1 MGENR
6 TKRGKGIQNAQ
17 LPGPGPQH
25 GVRPAAPAP
34 PLPKNC
40 WSRPP
45 PRRGGFRG
53 PTPRHPMGP
62 PGQRFPGPPH
72 DYGPQPSRMR
82 MMDNMA
88 EHRQFMN
95 EPHEFMNEPPEFMM
109 REQMIHDEPLHP
121 LDFPDRP
128 GFRPPPFNDA
138 DPRFDSLEFECGPRF
153 RPPDFCPPEFRARP
167 SNFFRPEFE
176 RVPAGVRS
184 PEFDDRPGFPMMNP
198 GVDPMERFGP
208 RDPHFMQPGNHA
220 FGDRGGFAA
229 PPQDFLGPGPVPPPP
244 PPPSETSK
252 DTKIEPSKTMA
263 SKLAMFKNISANTP
277 RGRSLGVI
285 SFIGN
290 NCGFIEREDLKK
302 FSFVFDA
309 FIGKRSNLVPGVK
322 VHFTAL
328 KNLGKECAVDV
339 KVAPRGTEDIDN
351 TVYEGVVTTALPD
364 GNVKE
369 PNPGCIRT
377 ILSVDPI
384 KLPFGKQDTNVTLL
398 LYDRVEFQ
406 LLTDLI
412 TMEKRATN
420 IKPKT
425 PETFQLT
432 KEIRE
437 MGVII
442 NKTDGT
448 LTITTEKHNNLTASA
463 ADNLSEDELN
473 TMDEVE
479 LTVITVD
486 DTKKAVRLK
495 KLPVGSVTF
504 NQQANGTENISGV
517 KDKMPGT
524 APVKDKWKPV
534 TSEAGSQE
542 LVVSYD
548 VSSEKYEG
556 MIVKIVPKNSKTQEM
571 EQMDKQEPAFGLLVT
586 KVEGTEERFSFKSG
600 DVITKATMMVGDKVQ
615 FNISTNSITKEECAV
630 NLEILPDTFQMES
643 EEQRKIG
650 LVVKLDDNSGFVKTQ
665 QDPQIFFDMSEV
677 MEETKLSLYEKVEFT
692 LVPNE
697 AAGEGNRAVRIR
709 RLNESVFSSAPKLE
723 AFGVKEKQKKMTI
736 KLLKDP
742 KDFIKEEVK
751 AEDKSSESMDV
762 VKLNKE
768 NDKALP
774 PMTLKDLKKEREMKK
789 EKTKPKGDL
798 AQSRSR
804 ESSRRR
810 YSRSRSKSRSQERS
824 SSYYRR
830 RRSSSR
836 EKMDSRYRRSRSR
849 DCSDKYRRSRSRS
862 RERSSWSSR
871 KRSHSP
877 DVGDDRYKKQSSS
890 KESGNKKIGKNPED
904 SVNEEILRKRR
915 ELMELNE
922 LIARKKAIVAM
933 EQNVKKIEPEVEV
946 DIERGITTFDYQHVH
961 RENMWM
967 PDLKPVKSILKKQSE
982 LPDPQSQ
989 VSTCKETAFV
999 KSESLDM
1006 QIGCHQRISAFEL
1019 NASPY
1024 SKFESDSKKSL
1035 TTEGSE
1041 NIPLPEFEDPVLVR
1055 KKKQLEE
1062 LSESI
1067 ARKRAIIAME
1077 QKTKAF
1083 RDAPAMEKEYEFDS
1097 HSDDQ
1102 FVMSK
1107 ENLWSSDIKTD
1118 VQPKKSILKK
1128 RSELLSSQSETT
1140 SVDDYGQSSRDDFVF
1155 TKIPSQS
1162 TAAALFDRS
1171 SNPQPVHSDT
1181 LGLFNRL
1188 LKESSATLHVAEPS
1202 HFNKPVVPQSVTQAS
1217 NLRSL
1222 HDPKP
1227 SSLSKGC
1234 NSQDDQHRASSHQTN
1249 EHPHSSNPSSSQA
1262 APLEQKRSL
1271 TTQMERFL
1279 SALNKADSSIVNSL
1293 FQEARKDQALMST
1306 QNPSQPQLDMNIPFM
1321 DELYDPFKEDEDN
1334 DQHRFIGRGVGKH
1347 SLREQIKSPVKT
1359 ESHFYDPNKD
1369 DLLPHERAVQDGS
1382 RFSWL
1387 VGMKEDLEPFAKA
1400 EKKKPY
1406 GHQLISNNWNT
1417 HEEDPNRFSK
1427 GRNQNDE
1434 DTDLY
1439 ATEHKHYGD
1448 DNSVCRERS
1457 QSVEYQNVHPNV
1469 QHTYLEESEMPDS
1482 KFDKSIVRQ
1491 QSEESNE
1498 DKDKKTE
1505 HFEKIQSL
1513 LQTVGLHLDTAE
1525 VGKLADR
1532 TRERLYG
1539 KTIKPH
1545 SASYSFDQKR
1555 ERSMSGSERRGSNRA
1570 DSSDSDGFRSV
1581 SPAQSSNRKVYMS
1594 YKDSV
1599 IFRDEHKVEDV
1610 DLTSLK
1616 RTIMNLKSTNDA
1628 QKPSRSESTTA
1639 SQVLYQPAS
1648 MYVVSTAQ
1656 PGSSQYAQ
1664 ISTIPTLSASQYY
1677 YHSNEQNLWGSASPL
1692 DSSQNTNLQYSAYPY
1707 GTVPLPPNLGYASG
1721 QQAMAP
1727 HMMSSYSSYTTQM
1740 GNPYPVPPLTMPIP
1754 YGLPPISNPLLLS
1767 STNSSY
1773 TTLHAGQNLT
1783 DKKTQPVRCLKT
1795 IETTETVVTAVNVKG
1810 EPKGIPKNKMKVN
1823 NSPARNLQEIKLVSS
1838 TTEDDIKAKQKKRLE
1853 QFNQRMK
1860 LKKEQQMEAQRSRGQ
1875 NRNSAPGTSTPSEIK
1890 NVWICGH
1897 SLVFWAEKRA
1907 TSPEFGMQ
1915 LGMHPDSVRIWW
1927 KGVQGMKWEQLL
1939 PLLLQLKDNWPKPD
1953 VLIIHLGGND
1963 ISTTAP
1969 EVFIE
1974 TVKKDLTSIKSIFPE
1989 CLLVWSDTLQRQTW
2003 RGTEDNKEMEI
2014 FRMAINDSIHHIMTE
2029 LGGSSLSH
2037 GNIRTSLGL
2046 YRPDGIHLSG
2056 KGIDTFNLNLQD
2068 FLEKWESEIESKT
2081 ETSDPSIK

>member
-1 MGENR
+1 MGKNR
-6 TKRGKGIQNAQ
+6 KKRGKGIQNAQ

-72 DYGPQPSRMR
+72 DFGPKPSKMR
-82 MMDNMA
+82 KMDNMA
-88 EHRQFMN
+88 KHRQSVSVHNM
-95 EPHEFMNEPPEFMM
+95 
-109 REQMIHDEPLHP
+109 
-121 LDFPDRP
+121 
-128 GFRPPPFNDA
+128 PPPGKA
-138 DPRFDSLEFECGPRF
+138 
-153 RPPDFCPPEFRARP
+153 CPPQSQKKKDQLA
-167 SNFFRPEFE
+167 
-176 RVPAGVRS
+176 
-184 PEFDDRPGFPMMNP
+184 
-198 GVDPMERFGP
+198 
-208 RDPHFMQPGNHA
+208 
-220 FGDRGGFAA
+220 
-229 PPQDFLGPGPVPPPP
+229 
-244 PPPSETSK
+244 SK
-252 DTKIEPSKTMA
+252 DSKIEPSKTMA
-263 SKLAMFKNISANTP
+263 PKLAMFKNISANTP
-277 RGRSLGVI
+277 HGRSLGVI

-290 NCGFIEREDLKK
+290 YGGIIEREDLKK

-322 VHFTAL
+322 VHFTTLKNLGKECAVDVKVAPRGTEDIGNTVYEGVVTTALPDNMPPPGKACPPQSQKKKDQLASKDTKIEPSKTMAPKLAMFKNISANTPRGRSLGVISFIGNYGGIIEREDLKKFSFVFDAFIGKRSNLVPGVKVHFTTLKNLGKECAVDVKVAPRGTEDIGNTVYEGVVTTALPDNMPPPGKACPPQSQKKKDQLASKDTKIEPSKTMASKLAMFKNISANTPRGQSLGVISFIGNYGGIIEREDLKKFSFVFDAFIGKRSNLVPGVKVHFTTL

-384 KLPFGKQDTNVTLL
+384 KLPFEKQDTNVTLL

-412 TMEKRATN
+412 TKEKRATN

-425 PETFQLT
+425 PETFQFT

-473 TMDEVE
+473 AMDEVE

-524 APVKDKWKPV
+524 APVKDKLNPV

-542 LVVSYD
+542 LVDLYD

-556 MIVKIVPKNSKTQEM
+556 TIVKIVPKNSKTQEM
-571 EQMDKQEPAFGLLVT
+571 VQMDKQEPAFGLLVT
-586 KVEGTEERFSFKSG
+586 KVEGTEKCFSFKSG
-600 DVITKATMMVGDKVQ
+600 DVITKATMMVGDEVQ

-723 AFGVKEKQKKMTI
+723 AFGVKEKKKMTI
-736 KLLKDP
+736 KLLKDT
-742 KDFIKEEVK
+742 KDYIKEEVK

-774 PMTLKDLKKEREMKK
+774 PMTLKNLKKESEMKK

-804 ESSRRR
+804 GNSRRR
-810 YSRSRSKSRSQERS
+810 YSRSRSKSHSRERS

-849 DCSDKYRRSRSRS
+849 DRSDRYRWSRSRS
-862 RERSSWSSR
+862 RERSSRMAR

-877 DVGDDRYKKQSSS
+877 DDGDDRYKKQSSI
-890 KESGNKKIGKNPED
+890 KEKIAQNPED
-904 SVNEEILRKRR
+904 SVREEFLRKRR
-915 ELMELNE
+915 ELMELKE
-922 LIARKKAIVAM
+922 LIAHKKAIVAM
-933 EQNVKKIEPEVEV
+933 EQNVKKIEPEVEI

-961 RENMWM
+961 WENMWM

-1006 QIGCHQRISAFEL
+1006 QMGCRQRISAFDL

-1041 NIPLPEFEDPVLVR
+1041 KIPLPEFEDPVLVR
-1055 KKKQLEE
+1055 KKKRLEE

-1067 ARKRAIIAME
+1067 ARKIAIIAVK

-1128 RSELLSSQSETT
+1128 HSELLSSQSETT
-1140 SVDDYGQSSRDDFVF
+1140 SVDYYGQASQDDLVF
-1155 TKIPSQS
+1155 TKLPSQS
-1162 TAAALFDRS
+1162 TAAALFNRS

-1188 LKESSATLHVAEPS
+1188 LKESLATMRVTEPS
-1202 HFNKPVVPQSVTQAS
+1202 PFNKPVVPQLVMQAS
-1217 NLRSL
+1217 NLWSL

-1227 SSLSKGC
+1227 SSMSKGC
-1234 NSQDDQHRASSHQTN
+1234 NSQDDQHRASSRQTN
-1249 EHPHSSNPSSSQA
+1249 EHPHSSNPSTSQA
-1262 APLEQKRSL
+1262 APLEQKRRL

-1293 FQEARKDQALMST
+1293 FHEARKDQALMST
-1306 QNPSQPQLDMNIPFM
+1306 QKPSQPQLNMNIPFR
-1321 DELYDPFKEDEDN
+1321 DELYDPFKEDEDD
-1334 DQHRFIGRGVGKH
+1334 DQHPFIGRGVGKH
-1347 SLREQIKSPVKT
+1347 SVREQIKSPVKR
-1359 ESHFYDPNKD
+1359 ESHFYDPSKD
-1369 DLLPHERAVQDGS
+1369 DHLSNERAVQDGS

-1387 VGMKEDLEPFAKA
+1387 IGMKEDFEP
-1400 EKKKPY
+1400 
-1406 GHQLISNNWNT
+1406 N
-1417 HEEDPNRFSK
+1417 
-1427 GRNQNDE
+1427 
-1434 DTDLY
+1434 
-1439 ATEHKHYGD
+1439 
-1448 DNSVCRERS
+1448 
-1457 QSVEYQNVHPNV
+1457 
-1469 QHTYLEESEMPDS
+1469 
-1482 KFDKSIVRQ
+1482 
-1491 QSEESNE
+1491 
-1498 DKDKKTE
+1498 KD
-1505 HFEKIQSL
+1505 
-1513 LQTVGLHLDTAE
+1513 
-1525 VGKLADR
+1525 
-1532 TRERLYG
+1532 
-1539 KTIKPH
+1539 
-1545 SASYSFDQKR
+1545 
-1555 ERSMSGSERRGSNRA
+1555 
-1570 DSSDSDGFRSV
+1570 
-1581 SPAQSSNRKVYMS
+1581 
-1594 YKDSV
+1594 

-1610 DLTSLK
+1610 VLTTLK
-1616 RTIMNLKSTNDA
+1616 RTIMNLKSTKDA
-1628 QKPSRSESTTA
+1628 QKSSKPSFESTTV
-1639 SQVLYQPAS
+1639 SQVSYQPAS

-1664 ISTIPTLSASQYY
+1664 ISTIPTLSTSLYS
-1677 YHSNEQNLWGSASPL
+1677 YHSNEKNLGGSACPL

-1707 GTVPLPPNLGYASG
+1707 GTVPLPPNLGYASA

-1727 HMMSSYSSYTTQM
+1727 HMMSSYSSYPTQM
-1740 GNPYPVPPLTMPIP
+1740 DNPYSAHPPRTMPIP
-1754 YGLPPISNPLLLS
+1754 YGLPPMSNPLLS
-1767 STNSSY
+1767 SMNSSY

-1783 DKKTQPVRCLKT
+1783 DKKTQPVRSLK
-1795 IETTETVVTAVNVKG
+1795 TTETIVTTVNVKG
-1810 EPKGIPKNKMKVN
+1810 EPKGIPKKKVN
-1823 NSPARNLQEIKLVSS
+1823 NRPAKSLHEAAEMKLVS
-1838 TTEDDIKAKQKKRLE
+1838 TTIKDDIKAKQNKRTRLRRI
-1853 QFNQRMK
+1853 QRRRARRRLNYMK
-1860 LKKEQQMEAQRSRGQ
+1860 Q
-1875 NRNSAPGTSTPSEIK
+1875 
-1890 NVWICGH
+1890 
-1897 SLVFWAEKRA
+1897 
-1907 TSPEFGMQ
+1907 
-1915 LGMHPDSVRIWW
+1915 
-1927 KGVQGMKWEQLL
+1927 
-1939 PLLLQLKDNWPKPD
+1939 
-1953 VLIIHLGGND
+1953 
-1963 ISTTAP
+1963 
-1969 EVFIE
+1969 
-1974 TVKKDLTSIKSIFPE
+1974 
-1989 CLLVWSDTLQRQTW
+1989 
-2003 RGTEDNKEMEI
+2003 
-2014 FRMAINDSIHHIMTE
+2014 AI
-2029 LGGSSLSH
+2029 
-2037 GNIRTSLGL
+2037 
-2046 YRPDGIHLSG
+2046 
-2056 KGIDTFNLNLQD
+2056 
-2068 FLEKWESEIESKT
+2068 
-2081 ETSDPSIK
+2081 

>member
-1 MGENR
+1 MGKNR
-6 TKRGKGIQNAQ
+6 KKRGKRTRNAQ
-17 LPGPGPQH
+17 LPGPVPQH
-25 GVRPAAPAP
+25 SVHPAVPAP
-34 PLPKNC
+34 PLHKKC
-40 WSRPP
+40 RPRHP

-53 PTPRHPMGP
+53 TTSRQPMGP
-62 PGQRFPGPPH
+62 PGQRYIGPPH
-72 DYGPQPSRMR
+72 DFGPQPSRMR

-88 EHRQFMN
+88 KHRQSVSVHN
-95 EPHEFMNEPPEFMM
+95 
-109 REQMIHDEPLHP
+109 
-121 LDFPDRP
+121 
-128 GFRPPPFNDA
+128 
-138 DPRFDSLEFECGPRF
+138 
-153 RPPDFCPPEFRARP
+153 
-167 SNFFRPEFE
+167 
-176 RVPAGVRS
+176 
-184 PEFDDRPGFPMMNP
+184 
-198 GVDPMERFGP
+198 
-208 RDPHFMQPGNHA
+208 
-220 FGDRGGFAA
+220 
-229 PPQDFLGPGPVPPPP
+229 VPPPSKACP
-244 PPPSETSK
+244 PQSQKKKDQLASK

-263 SKLAMFKNISANTP
+263 SKMAMNKNISANTP

-285 SFIGN
+285 TFIGN
-290 NCGFIEREDLKK
+290 YGGIIEREDLKK

-322 VHFTAL
+322 VHFTIL

-339 KVAPRGTEDIDN
+339 KVAPRGTDDIDN
-351 TVYEGVVTTALPD
+351 TVYEGVVTMALPDNVPPPSKACPPQSQKIKDQLASKDTKIEPSKTMASKLAMNKNISANTPRGRSLGVISFIGNYGGIIEREDLKKFSFVFDAFIGKRSNLVPGVKVHFTILKSLGKECAVDVKVAPRGTDDIDNTVYEGFVTTALPD
-364 GNVKE
+364 GMIMK
-369 PNPGCIRT
+369 
-377 ILSVDPI
+377 
-384 KLPFGKQDTNVTLL
+384 
-398 LYDRVEFQ
+398 
-406 LLTDLI
+406 
-412 TMEKRATN
+412 
-420 IKPKT
+420 
-425 PETFQLT
+425 
-432 KEIRE
+432 
-437 MGVII
+437 
-442 NKTDGT
+442 KTDGT
-448 LTITTEKHNNLTASA
+448 LNITTEKHNNLTASA
-463 ADNLSEDELN
+463 ADSLSEDQLN
-473 TMDEVE
+473 AMDEVE
-479 LTVITVD
+479 LTVIPVD
-486 DTKKAVRLK
+486 NTMKAVRLK

-504 NQQANGTENISGV
+504 NQQANGNENNSGV
-517 KDKMPGT
+517 KDNTPGT
-524 APVKDKWKPV
+524 ALFKDKWKTV

-556 MIVKIVPKNSKTQEM
+556 TIVKIVPKNSQTQEM
-571 EQMDKQEPAFGLLVT
+571 VQTAKQEPTFGLLVT
-586 KVEGTEERFSFKSG
+586 KVEGTEKCFSFKSD
-600 DVITKATMMVGDKVQ
+600 DVITKATMMVGDEVQ
-615 FNISTNSITKEECAV
+615 FNISTNSVTKEECAV
-630 NLEILPDTFQMES
+630 NLEILPDTFLMES

-650 LVVKLDDNSGFVKTQ
+650 HVVKLGDNSGFVKTQ
-665 QDPQIFFDMSEV
+665 QDPQLFFDMSEV
-677 MEETKLSLYEKVEFT
+677 MEETKLALFEKVEFT

-697 AAGEGNRAVRIR
+697 AAGVGNRAVRIR
-709 RLNESVFSSAPKLE
+709 RLNESIFSSAPKIE
-723 AFGVKEKQKKMTI
+723 AFGVKEKKKMTI
-736 KLLKDP
+736 KLRKDS
-742 KDFIKEEVK
+742 KDYIKKEVK

-774 PMTLKDLKKEREMKK
+774 SMTLKDLKKEREMKN
-789 EKTKPKGDL
+789 EKTKLKGDL
-798 AQSRSR
+798 AQSSSR
-804 ESSRRR
+804 ENSRRR
-810 YSRSRSKSRSQERS
+810 YSRSRSKSRSRERS

-836 EKMDSRYRRSRSR
+836 EKRDGRYRCSQSR
-849 DCSDKYRRSRSRS
+849 DHSDRYQQSRSRS
-862 RERSSWSSR
+862 RERSGRSAR

-877 DVGDDRYKKQSSS
+877 DVGDDRYKKHSSS
-890 KESGNKKIGKNPED
+890 KESGNQKIAKNPED
-904 SVNEEILRKRR
+904 CVNEEILRKRR

-933 EQNVKKIEPEVEV
+933 EQNVKKIEPDIEV
-946 DIERGITTFDYQHVH
+946 DIERGIKTFDYQHVH
-961 RENMWM
+961 RESMWM

-989 VSTCKETAFV
+989 VSTSKETAFV
-999 KSESLDM
+999 KSESLNM
-1006 QIGCHQRISAFEL
+1006 QIGCHQRMSAFDPPP
-1019 NASPY
+1019 APTY

-1035 TTEGSE
+1035 STEGSE
-1041 NIPLPEFEDPVLVR
+1041 KIRLSEFEDPVLQR

-1077 QKTKAF
+1077 QKTTAF
-1083 RDAPAMEKEYEFDS
+1083 RDAPAVEKEYEFDS

-1107 ENLWSSDIKTD
+1107 ENLWSSDIKTEI
-1118 VQPKKSILKK
+1118 QPKSILKK

-1140 SVDDYGQSSRDDFVF
+1140 SVDDYDQSSPDDFVF
-1155 TKIPSQS
+1155 TKQPSQS
-1162 TAAALFDRS
+1162 TRP
-1171 SNPQPVHSDT
+1171 SNRQPVHSDT

-1188 LKESSATLHVAEPS
+1188 LKESSATLHVTEPS
-1202 HFNKPVVPQSVTQAS
+1202 PFNKPVVPQSVTQAS

-1227 SSLSKGC
+1227 SSMSKGC
-1234 NSQDDQHRASSHQTN
+1234 NSQDDQHWGSSRQTN
-1249 EHPHSSNPSSSQA
+1249 EHPHSSNPSTSQA
-1262 APLEQKRSL
+1262 APLDQKRTL

-1279 SALNKADSSIVNSL
+1279 GALNKADSSIVNSL
-1293 FQEARKDQALMST
+1293 FQEARKDQDLMST
-1306 QNPSQPQLDMNIPFM
+1306 QKHSQPQLDMNIPFM

-1334 DQHRFIGRGVGKH
+1334 GHHPFIGRSMGKH
-1347 SLREQIKSPVKT
+1347 SVREQTKSPVKT

-1382 RFSWL
+1382 HFSWL

-1400 EKKKPY
+1400 EKKKPC
-1406 GHQLISNNWNT
+1406 GHQLNSNNWNT
-1417 HEEDPNRFSK
+1417 HEEDPNRFSM
-1427 GRNQNDE
+1427 GRNQNEE
-1434 DTDLY
+1434 DSDLY
-1439 ATEHKHYGD
+1439 ATEHKHYAD
-1448 DNSVCRERS
+1448 DNSVCREHS

-1469 QHTYLEESEMPDS
+1469 QHTYVEENEIPDS
-1482 KFDKSIVRQ
+1482 KFDISIVRQ

-1525 VGKLADR
+1525 VSKLADR

-1555 ERSMSGSERRGSNRA
+1555 ERSMSGSEQRGSNRA
-1570 DSSDSDGFRSV
+1570 DSSESDGFRSV

-1599 IFRDEHKVEDV
+1599 IFRDEDKLEDV

-1616 RTIMNLKSTNDA
+1616 RTIMNLKSTKDA
-1628 QKPSRSESTTA
+1628 QKPSISESTSV

-1648 MYVVSTAQ
+1648 TYVVSTAQ

-1664 ISTIPTLSASQYY
+1664 ISTIPALSTSQYS

-1692 DSSQNTNLQYSAYPY
+1692 DSSQNTNLQLSAYPY

-1721 QQAMAP
+1721 QQVMAP
-1727 HMMSSYSSYTTQM
+1727 HMMSSYSSYTTPM
-1740 GNPYPVPPLTMPIP
+1740 GNPYSACPPLTMPIP
-1754 YGLPPISNPLLLS
+1754 YGFPPISNPLLLS

-1773 TTLHAGQNLT
+1773 PTLHVGQNLT

-1795 IETTETVVTAVNVKG
+1795 IEMTETIVTPVNVKG
-1810 EPKGIPKNKMKVN
+1810 EPKGIPKNLK
-1823 NSPARNLQEIKLVSS
+1823 RLQVLTDIKLVTNS
-1838 TTEDDIKAKQKKRLE
+1838 TEDDIKAKQKKRLE

-1875 NRNSAPGTSTPSEIK
+1875 NRNSAPGTSTPNEIK

-1953 VLIIHLGGND
+1953 VLIVHLGGND

-1989 CLLVWSDTLQRQTW
+1989 CLLVWSDILQRQTW
-2003 RGTEDNKEMEI
+2003 RGTEDSKEMEI
-2014 FRMAINDSIHHIMTE
+2014 FRMAINDSIHQVMAE

>member
-1 MGENR
+1 MGKNR
-6 TKRGKGIQNAQ
+6 KKRGKRTRNAQ
-17 LPGPGPQH
+17 LPGPVPQH
-25 GVRPAAPAP
+25 SVHPAVPAP
-34 PLPKNC
+34 PLHKKC
-40 WSRPP
+40 RPRHP

-53 PTPRHPMGP
+53 TTSRQPMGP
-62 PGQRFPGPPH
+62 PGQRYIGPPH
-72 DYGPQPSRMR
+72 DFGPQPSRMR

-88 EHRQFMN
+88 KHRQSVSVHN
-95 EPHEFMNEPPEFMM
+95 
-109 REQMIHDEPLHP
+109 
-121 LDFPDRP
+121 
-128 GFRPPPFNDA
+128 
-138 DPRFDSLEFECGPRF
+138 
-153 RPPDFCPPEFRARP
+153 
-167 SNFFRPEFE
+167 
-176 RVPAGVRS
+176 
-184 PEFDDRPGFPMMNP
+184 
-198 GVDPMERFGP
+198 
-208 RDPHFMQPGNHA
+208 
-220 FGDRGGFAA
+220 
-229 PPQDFLGPGPVPPPP
+229 VPPPSKACP
-244 PPPSETSK
+244 PQSQKKKDQLASK

-263 SKLAMFKNISANTP
+263 SKMAMNKNISANTP

-285 SFIGN
+285 TFIGN
-290 NCGFIEREDLKK
+290 YGGIIEREDLKK

-322 VHFTAL
+322 VHFTIL

-339 KVAPRGTEDIDN
+339 KVAPRGTDDIDN
-351 TVYEGVVTTALPD
+351 TVYEGVVTMALPDNVPPPSKACPPQSQKIKDQLASKDTKIEPSKTMASKLAMNKNISANTPRGRSLGVISFIGNYGGIIEREDLKKFSFVFDAFIGKRSNLVPGVKVHFTILKSLGKECAVDVKVAPRGTDDIDNTVYEGFVTTALPD
-364 GNVKE
+364 GMIMK
-369 PNPGCIRT
+369 
-377 ILSVDPI
+377 
-384 KLPFGKQDTNVTLL
+384 
-398 LYDRVEFQ
+398 
-406 LLTDLI
+406 
-412 TMEKRATN
+412 
-420 IKPKT
+420 
-425 PETFQLT
+425 
-432 KEIRE
+432 
-437 MGVII
+437 
-442 NKTDGT
+442 KTDGT
-448 LTITTEKHNNLTASA
+448 LNITTEKHNNLTASA
-463 ADNLSEDELN
+463 ADSLSEDQLN
-473 TMDEVE
+473 AMDEVE
-479 LTVITVD
+479 LTVIPVD
-486 DTKKAVRLK
+486 NTMKAVRLK

-504 NQQANGTENISGV
+504 NQQANGNENNSGV
-517 KDKMPGT
+517 KDNTPGT
-524 APVKDKWKPV
+524 ALFKDKWKTV

-556 MIVKIVPKNSKTQEM
+556 TIVKIVPKNSQTQEM
-571 EQMDKQEPAFGLLVT
+571 VTAKQEPTFGLLVT
-586 KVEGTEERFSFKSG
+586 KVEGTEKCFSFKSD
-600 DVITKATMMVGDKVQ
+600 DVITKATMMVGDEVQ
-615 FNISTNSITKEECAV
+615 FNISTNSVTKEECAV
-630 NLEILPDTFQMES
+630 NLEILPDTFLMES

-650 LVVKLDDNSGFVKTQ
+650 HVVKLGDNSGFVKTQ
-665 QDPQIFFDMSEV
+665 QDPQLFFDMSEV
-677 MEETKLSLYEKVEFT
+677 MEETKLALFEKVEFT

-697 AAGEGNRAVRIR
+697 AAGVGNRAVRIR
-709 RLNESVFSSAPKLE
+709 RLNESIFSSAPKIE

-736 KLLKDP
+736 KLRKDS
-742 KDFIKEEVK
+742 KDYIKKEVK

-774 PMTLKDLKKEREMKK
+774 SMTLKDLKKEREMKN
-789 EKTKPKGDL
+789 EKTKLKGDL
-798 AQSRSR
+798 AQSSSR
-804 ESSRRR
+804 ENSRRR
-810 YSRSRSKSRSQERS
+810 YSRSRSKSRSRERS

-836 EKMDSRYRRSRSR
+836 EKRDGRYRCSQSR
-849 DCSDKYRRSRSRS
+849 DHSDRYQQSRSRS
-862 RERSSWSSR
+862 RERSGRSAR

-877 DVGDDRYKKQSSS
+877 DVGDDRYKKHSSS
-890 KESGNKKIGKNPED
+890 KESGNQKIAKNPED
-904 SVNEEILRKRR
+904 CVNEEILRKRR

-933 EQNVKKIEPEVEV
+933 EQNVKKIEPDIEV
-946 DIERGITTFDYQHVH
+946 DIERGIKTFDYQHVH
-961 RENMWM
+961 RESMWM

-989 VSTCKETAFV
+989 VSTSKETAFV
-999 KSESLDM
+999 KSESLNM
-1006 QIGCHQRISAFEL
+1006 QIGCHQRMSAFDPPP
-1019 NASPY
+1019 APTY

-1035 TTEGSE
+1035 STEGSE
-1041 NIPLPEFEDPVLVR
+1041 KIRLSEFEDPVLQR

-1077 QKTKAF
+1077 QKTTAF
-1083 RDAPAMEKEYEFDS
+1083 RDAPAVEKEYEFDS

-1107 ENLWSSDIKTD
+1107 ENLWSSDIKTEI
-1118 VQPKKSILKK
+1118 QPKSILKK

-1140 SVDDYGQSSRDDFVF
+1140 SVDDYDQSSPDDFVF
-1155 TKIPSQS
+1155 TKQPSQS
-1162 TAAALFDRS
+1162 TRP
-1171 SNPQPVHSDT
+1171 SNRQPVHSDT

-1188 LKESSATLHVAEPS
+1188 LKESSATLHVTEPS
-1202 HFNKPVVPQSVTQAS
+1202 PFNKPVVPQSVTQAS

-1227 SSLSKGC
+1227 SSMSKGC
-1234 NSQDDQHRASSHQTN
+1234 NSQDDQHWGSSRQTN
-1249 EHPHSSNPSSSQA
+1249 EHPHSSNPSTSQA
-1262 APLEQKRSL
+1262 APLDQKRTL

-1279 SALNKADSSIVNSL
+1279 GALNKADSSIVNSL
-1293 FQEARKDQALMST
+1293 FQEARKDQDLMST
-1306 QNPSQPQLDMNIPFM
+1306 QKHSQPQLDMNIPFM

-1334 DQHRFIGRGVGKH
+1334 GHHPFIGRSMGKH
-1347 SLREQIKSPVKT
+1347 SVREQTKSPVKT

-1382 RFSWL
+1382 HFSWL

-1400 EKKKPY
+1400 EKKKPC
-1406 GHQLISNNWNT
+1406 GHQLNSNNWNT
-1417 HEEDPNRFSK
+1417 HEEDPNRFSM
-1427 GRNQNDE
+1427 GRNQNEE
-1434 DTDLY
+1434 DSDLY
-1439 ATEHKHYGD
+1439 ATEHKHYAD
-1448 DNSVCRERS
+1448 DNSVCREHS

-1469 QHTYLEESEMPDS
+1469 QHTYVEENEIPDS
-1482 KFDKSIVRQ
+1482 KFDISIVRQ

-1525 VGKLADR
+1525 VSKLADR

-1555 ERSMSGSERRGSNRA
+1555 ERSMSGSEQRGSNRA
-1570 DSSDSDGFRSV
+1570 DSSESDGFRSV

-1599 IFRDEHKVEDV
+1599 IFRDEDKLEDV

-1616 RTIMNLKSTNDA
+1616 RTIMNLKSTKDA
-1628 QKPSRSESTTA
+1628 QKPSISESTSV

-1648 MYVVSTAQ
+1648 TYVVSTAQ

-1664 ISTIPTLSASQYY
+1664 ISTIPALSTSQYS

-1692 DSSQNTNLQYSAYPY
+1692 DSSQNTNLQLSAYPY

-1721 QQAMAP
+1721 QQVMAP
-1727 HMMSSYSSYTTQM
+1727 HMMSSYSSYTTPM
-1740 GNPYPVPPLTMPIP
+1740 GNPYSACPPLTMPIP
-1754 YGLPPISNPLLLS
+1754 YGFPPISNPLLLS

-1773 TTLHAGQNLT
+1773 PTLHVGQNLT

-1795 IETTETVVTAVNVKG
+1795 IEMTETIVTPVNVKG
-1810 EPKGIPKNKMKVN
+1810 EPKGIPKNLK
-1823 NSPARNLQEIKLVSS
+1823 RLQVLTDIKLVTNS
-1838 TTEDDIKAKQKKRLE
+1838 TEDDIKAKQKKRLE

-1875 NRNSAPGTSTPSEIK
+1875 NRNSAPGTSTPNEIK

-1953 VLIIHLGGND
+1953 VLIVHLGGND

-1989 CLLVWSDTLQRQTW
+1989 CLLVWSDILQRQTW
-2003 RGTEDNKEMEI
+2003 RGTEDSKEMEI
-2014 FRMAINDSIHHIMTE
+2014 FRMAINDSIHQVMAE

>member
-1 MGENR
+1 MGKNR
-6 TKRGKGIQNAQ
+6 KKRGKRTRNAQ
-17 LPGPGPQH
+17 LPGPVPQH
-25 GVRPAAPAP
+25 SVHPAVPAP
-34 PLPKNC
+34 PLHKKC
-40 WSRPP
+40 RPRHP

-53 PTPRHPMGP
+53 TTSRQPMGP
-62 PGQRFPGPPH
+62 PGQRYIGPPH
-72 DYGPQPSRMR
+72 DFGPQPSRMR

-88 EHRQFMN
+88 KHRQSVSVHN
-95 EPHEFMNEPPEFMM
+95 
-109 REQMIHDEPLHP
+109 
-121 LDFPDRP
+121 
-128 GFRPPPFNDA
+128 
-138 DPRFDSLEFECGPRF
+138 
-153 RPPDFCPPEFRARP
+153 
-167 SNFFRPEFE
+167 
-176 RVPAGVRS
+176 
-184 PEFDDRPGFPMMNP
+184 
-198 GVDPMERFGP
+198 
-208 RDPHFMQPGNHA
+208 
-220 FGDRGGFAA
+220 
-229 PPQDFLGPGPVPPPP
+229 VPPPSKACP
-244 PPPSETSK
+244 PQSQKKKDQLASK

-263 SKLAMFKNISANTP
+263 SKMAMNKNISANTP

-285 SFIGN
+285 TFIGN
-290 NCGFIEREDLKK
+290 YGGIIEREDLKK

-322 VHFTAL
+322 VHFTIL

-339 KVAPRGTEDIDN
+339 KVAPRGTDDIDN
-351 TVYEGVVTTALPD
+351 TVYEGVVTMALPDNVPPPSKACPPQSQKIKDQLASKDTKIEPSKTMASKLAMNKNISANTPRGRSLGVISFIGNYGGIIEREDLKKFSFVFDAFIGKRSNLVPGVKVHFTILKSLGKECAVDVKVAPRGTDDIDNTVYEGFVTTALPD
-364 GNVKE
+364 GMIMK
-369 PNPGCIRT
+369 
-377 ILSVDPI
+377 
-384 KLPFGKQDTNVTLL
+384 
-398 LYDRVEFQ
+398 
-406 LLTDLI
+406 
-412 TMEKRATN
+412 
-420 IKPKT
+420 
-425 PETFQLT
+425 
-432 KEIRE
+432 
-437 MGVII
+437 
-442 NKTDGT
+442 KTDGT
-448 LTITTEKHNNLTASA
+448 LNITTEKHNNLTASA
-463 ADNLSEDELN
+463 ADSLSEDQLN
-473 TMDEVE
+473 AMDEVE
-479 LTVITVD
+479 LTVIPVD
-486 DTKKAVRLK
+486 NTMKAVRLK

-504 NQQANGTENISGV
+504 NQQANGNENNSGV
-517 KDKMPGT
+517 KDNTPGT
-524 APVKDKWKPV
+524 ALFKDKWKTV

-556 MIVKIVPKNSKTQEM
+556 TIVKIVPKNSQTQEM
-571 EQMDKQEPAFGLLVT
+571 VQTAKQEPTFGLLVT
-586 KVEGTEERFSFKSG
+586 KVEGTEKCFSFKSD
-600 DVITKATMMVGDKVQ
+600 DVITKATMMVGDEVQ
-615 FNISTNSITKEECAV
+615 FNISTNSVTKEECAV
-630 NLEILPDTFQMES
+630 NLEILPDTFLMES

-650 LVVKLDDNSGFVKTQ
+650 HVVKLGDNSGFVKTQ
-665 QDPQIFFDMSEV
+665 QDPQLFFDMSEV
-677 MEETKLSLYEKVEFT
+677 MEETKLALFEKVEFT

-697 AAGEGNRAVRIR
+697 AAGVGNRAVRIR
-709 RLNESVFSSAPKLE
+709 RLNESIFSSAPKIE
-723 AFGVKEKQKKMTI
+723 AFGVKEKKKMTI

-742 KDFIKEEVK
+742 KDYIKEEVK

-774 PMTLKDLKKEREMKK
+774 SMTLKDLKKEREMKN
-789 EKTKPKGDL
+789 EKTKLKGDL
-798 AQSRSR
+798 AQSSSR
-804 ESSRRR
+804 ENSRRR
-810 YSRSRSKSRSQERS
+810 YSRSRSKSRSRERS

-836 EKMDSRYRRSRSR
+836 EKRDGRYRCSQSR
-849 DCSDKYRRSRSRS
+849 DHSDRYQQSRSRS
-862 RERSSWSSR
+862 RERSGRSAR

-877 DVGDDRYKKQSSS
+877 DVGDDRYKKHSSS
-890 KESGNKKIGKNPED
+890 KESGNQKIAKNPED
-904 SVNEEILRKRR
+904 CVNEEILRKRR

-933 EQNVKKIEPEVEV
+933 EQNVKKIEPDIEV
-946 DIERGITTFDYQHVH
+946 DIERGIKTFDYQHVH
-961 RENMWM
+961 RESMWM

-989 VSTCKETAFV
+989 VSTSKETAFV
-999 KSESLDM
+999 KSESLNM
-1006 QIGCHQRISAFEL
+1006 QIGCHQRMSAFDPPP
-1019 NASPY
+1019 APTY

-1035 TTEGSE
+1035 STEGSE
-1041 NIPLPEFEDPVLVR
+1041 KIRLSEFEDPVLQR

-1077 QKTKAF
+1077 QKTTAF
-1083 RDAPAMEKEYEFDS
+1083 RDAPAVEKEYEFDS

-1107 ENLWSSDIKTD
+1107 ENLWSSDIKTEI
-1118 VQPKKSILKK
+1118 QPKSILKK

-1140 SVDDYGQSSRDDFVF
+1140 SVDDYDQSSPDDFVF
-1155 TKIPSQS
+1155 TKQPSQS
-1162 TAAALFDRS
+1162 TRP
-1171 SNPQPVHSDT
+1171 SNRQPVHSDT

-1188 LKESSATLHVAEPS
+1188 LKESSATLHVTEPS
-1202 HFNKPVVPQSVTQAS
+1202 PFNKPVVPQSVTQAS

-1227 SSLSKGC
+1227 SSMSKGC
-1234 NSQDDQHRASSHQTN
+1234 NSQDDQHWGSSRQTN
-1249 EHPHSSNPSSSQA
+1249 EHPHSSNPSTSQA
-1262 APLEQKRSL
+1262 APLDQKRTL

-1279 SALNKADSSIVNSL
+1279 GALNKADSSIVNSL
-1293 FQEARKDQALMST
+1293 FQEARKDQDLMST
-1306 QNPSQPQLDMNIPFM
+1306 QKHSQPQLDMNIPFM

-1334 DQHRFIGRGVGKH
+1334 GHHPFIGRSMGKH
-1347 SLREQIKSPVKT
+1347 SVREQTKSPVKT

-1382 RFSWL
+1382 HFSWL

-1400 EKKKPY
+1400 EKKKPC
-1406 GHQLISNNWNT
+1406 GHQLNSNNWNT
-1417 HEEDPNRFSK
+1417 HEEDPNRFSM
-1427 GRNQNDE
+1427 GRNQNEE
-1434 DTDLY
+1434 DSDLY
-1439 ATEHKHYGD
+1439 ATEHKHYAD
-1448 DNSVCRERS
+1448 DNSVCREHS

-1469 QHTYLEESEMPDS
+1469 QHTYVEENEIPDS
-1482 KFDKSIVRQ
+1482 KFDISIVRQ

-1525 VGKLADR
+1525 VSKLADR

-1555 ERSMSGSERRGSNRA
+1555 ERSMSGSEQRGSNRA
-1570 DSSDSDGFRSV
+1570 DSSESDGFRSV

-1599 IFRDEHKVEDV
+1599 IFRDEDKLEDV

-1616 RTIMNLKSTNDA
+1616 RTIMNLKSTKDA
-1628 QKPSRSESTTA
+1628 QKPSISESTSV

-1648 MYVVSTAQ
+1648 TYVVSTAQ

-1664 ISTIPTLSASQYY
+1664 ISTIPALSTSQYS

-1692 DSSQNTNLQYSAYPY
+1692 DSSQNTNLQLSAYPY

-1721 QQAMAP
+1721 QQVMAP
-1727 HMMSSYSSYTTQM
+1727 HMMSSYSSYTTPM
-1740 GNPYPVPPLTMPIP
+1740 GNPYSACPPLTMPIP
-1754 YGLPPISNPLLLS
+1754 YGFPPISNPLLLS

-1773 TTLHAGQNLT
+1773 PTLHVGQNLT

-1795 IETTETVVTAVNVKG
+1795 IEMTETIVTPVNVKG
-1810 EPKGIPKNKMKVN
+1810 EPKGIPKNLK
-1823 NSPARNLQEIKLVSS
+1823 RLQVLTDIKLVTNS
-1838 TTEDDIKAKQKKRLE
+1838 TEDDIKAKQKKRLE

-1875 NRNSAPGTSTPSEIK
+1875 NRNSAPGTSTPNEIK

-1953 VLIIHLGGND
+1953 VLIVHLGGND

-1989 CLLVWSDTLQRQTW
+1989 CLLVWSDILQRQTW
-2003 RGTEDNKEMEI
+2003 RGTEDSKEMEI
-2014 FRMAINDSIHHIMTE
+2014 FRMAINDSIHQVMAE

>member
-25 GVRPAAPAP
+25 GVRSAAPAP
-34 PLPKNC
+34 PLSKEC
-40 WSRPP
+40 WLRPP
-45 PRRGGFRG
+45 PRRGGIHG
-53 PTPRHPMGP
+53 PTPRHRMGP
-62 PGQRFPGPPH
+62 PGQRFTGPPH
-72 DYGPQPSRMR
+72 DFGPQPSRMR

-88 EHRQFMN
+88 DQRH
-95 EPHEFMNEPPEFMM
+95 FMNEPPEFMM
-109 REQMIHDEPLHP
+109 REQMIHDEHLHP

-128 GFRPPPFNDA
+128 GFRLPPFNDA
-138 DPRFDSLEFECGPRF
+138 DPRFDSLEYECGPRF
-153 RPPDFCPPEFRARP
+153 RPPDFCPPDFCPPDFCPPEFRARP
-167 SNFFRPEFE
+167 PNFLRPEFE
-176 RVPAGVRS
+176 RVPAGVCS
-184 PEFDDRPGFPMMNP
+184 PEFDDRPGFPMMSP
-198 GVDPMERFGP
+198 GFDPMERFGP
-208 RDPHFMQPGNHA
+208 RDPHFMQSVSVHGNHA

-229 PPQDFLGPGPVPPPP
+229 QPQDFLGPGPVP

-339 KVAPRGTEDIDN
+339 KVAPRGTDDIDN

-369 PNPGCIRT
+369 PHPGCIRT

-412 TMEKRATN
+412 TREKRATN

-437 MGVII
+437 MGVIMK
-442 NKTDGT
+442 KTDGT

-463 ADNLSEDELN
+463 ADSLSEDQLN
-473 TMDEVE
+473 AMDEVE

-486 DTKKAVRLK
+486 NTMKAVRLK

-504 NQQANGTENISGV
+504 NQQANGNENNSGV
-517 KDKMPGT
+517 KDNMPGT
-524 APVKDKWKPV
+524 ALFKDKWKPV

-542 LVVSYD
+542 LVVSYN
-548 VSSEKYEG
+548 VSSEKYVG
-556 MIVKIVPKNSKTQEM
+556 TIVKIGPKNSQTQKM
-571 EQMDKQEPAFGLLVT
+571 EQTDKQEPTFGLLVT
-586 KVEGTEERFSFKSG
+586 KVEGTEKCFSFKSD

-615 FNISTNSITKEECAV
+615 FNISTNSVTKEECAV
-630 NLEILPDTFQMES
+630 NLEILPDTFLMES

-650 LVVKLDDNSGFVKTQ
+650 LVVKLGDNSGFVKTQ
-665 QDPQIFFDMSEV
+665 QDPQLFFDMSEV
-677 MEETKLSLYEKVEFT
+677 MEETKLTLFEKVEFAI
-692 LVPNE
+692 LPNE
-697 AAGEGNRAVRIR
+697 AAGVGNRAVRIR
-709 RLNESVFSSAPKLE
+709 RLNESIFSSAPKIE
-723 AFGVKEKQKKMTI
+723 AFGVKEKKKMTI

-742 KDFIKEEVK
+742 KDYIKEEVK

-774 PMTLKDLKKEREMKK
+774 SMTLKDLKKEREMKN
-789 EKTKPKGDL
+789 EKTKLKGDL
-798 AQSRSR
+798 AQSSSR
-804 ESSRRR
+804 ENSRRR
-810 YSRSRSKSRSQERS
+810 YSRSRSKSRSRERS

-836 EKMDSRYRRSRSR
+836 EKRDGRYRCSQSR
-849 DCSDKYRRSRSRS
+849 DHSDRYQQSRSRS
-862 RERSSWSSR
+862 RERSGRSAR

-877 DVGDDRYKKQSSS
+877 DVGDDRYKKHSSS
-890 KESGNKKIGKNPED
+890 KESGNQKIAKNPED
-904 SVNEEILRKRR
+904 CVNEEILRKRR

-933 EQNVKKIEPEVEV
+933 EQNVKKIEPDIEV
-946 DIERGITTFDYQHVH
+946 DIERGIKTFDYQHVH
-961 RENMWM
+961 RESMWM

-989 VSTCKETAFV
+989 VSTSKETAFV
-999 KSESLDM
+999 KSESLNM
-1006 QIGCHQRISAFEL
+1006 QIGCHQRMSAFDPPP
-1019 NASPY
+1019 APTY

-1035 TTEGSE
+1035 STEGSE
-1041 NIPLPEFEDPVLVR
+1041 KIRLSEFEDPVLQR

-1077 QKTKAF
+1077 QKTTAF
-1083 RDAPAMEKEYEFDS
+1083 RDAPAVEKEYEFDS

-1107 ENLWSSDIKTD
+1107 ENLWSSDIKTEI
-1118 VQPKKSILKK
+1118 QPKSILKK

-1140 SVDDYGQSSRDDFVF
+1140 SVDDYDQSSPDDFVF
-1155 TKIPSQS
+1155 TKQPSQS
-1162 TAAALFDRS
+1162 TRP
-1171 SNPQPVHSDT
+1171 SNRQPVHSDT

-1188 LKESSATLHVAEPS
+1188 LKESSATLHVTEPS
-1202 HFNKPVVPQSVTQAS
+1202 PFNKPVVPQSVTQAS

-1227 SSLSKGC
+1227 SSMSKGC
-1234 NSQDDQHRASSHQTN
+1234 NSQDDQHWGSSRQTN
-1249 EHPHSSNPSSSQA
+1249 EHPHSSNPSTSQA
-1262 APLEQKRSL
+1262 APLDQKRTL

-1279 SALNKADSSIVNSL
+1279 GALNKADSSIVNSL
-1293 FQEARKDQALMST
+1293 FQEARKDQDLMST
-1306 QNPSQPQLDMNIPFM
+1306 QKHSQPQLDMNIPFM

-1334 DQHRFIGRGVGKH
+1334 GHHPFIGRSMGKH
-1347 SLREQIKSPVKT
+1347 SVREQTKSPVKT

-1382 RFSWL
+1382 HFSWL

-1400 EKKKPY
+1400 EKKKPC
-1406 GHQLISNNWNT
+1406 GHQLNSNNWNT
-1417 HEEDPNRFSK
+1417 HEEDPNRFSM
-1427 GRNQNDE
+1427 GRNQNEE
-1434 DTDLY
+1434 DSDLY
-1439 ATEHKHYGD
+1439 ATEHKHYAD
-1448 DNSVCRERS
+1448 DNSVCREHS

-1469 QHTYLEESEMPDS
+1469 QHTYVEENEIPDS
-1482 KFDKSIVRQ
+1482 KFDISIVRQ

-1525 VGKLADR
+1525 VSKLADR

-1555 ERSMSGSERRGSNRA
+1555 ERSMSGSEQRGSNRA
-1570 DSSDSDGFRSV
+1570 DSSESDGFRSV

-1599 IFRDEHKVEDV
+1599 IFRDEDKLEDV

-1616 RTIMNLKSTNDA
+1616 RTIMNLKSTKDA
-1628 QKPSRSESTTA
+1628 QKPSISESTSV

-1648 MYVVSTAQ
+1648 TYVVSTAQ

-1664 ISTIPTLSASQYY
+1664 ISTIPALSTSQYS

-1692 DSSQNTNLQYSAYPY
+1692 DSSQNTNLQLSAYPY

-1721 QQAMAP
+1721 QQVMAP
-1727 HMMSSYSSYTTQM
+1727 HMMSSYSSYTTPM
-1740 GNPYPVPPLTMPIP
+1740 GNPYSACPPLTMPIP
-1754 YGLPPISNPLLLS
+1754 YGFPPISNPLLLS

-1773 TTLHAGQNLT
+1773 PTLHVGQNLT

-1795 IETTETVVTAVNVKG
+1795 IEMTETIVTPVNVKG
-1810 EPKGIPKNKMKVN
+1810 EPKGIPKNLK
-1823 NSPARNLQEIKLVSS
+1823 RLQVLTDIKLVTNS
-1838 TTEDDIKAKQKKRLE
+1838 TEDDIKAKQKKRLE

-1875 NRNSAPGTSTPSEIK
+1875 NRNSAPGTSTPNEIK

-1953 VLIIHLGGND
+1953 VLIVHLGGND

-1989 CLLVWSDTLQRQTW
+1989 CLLVWSDILQRQTW
-2003 RGTEDNKEMEI
+2003 RGTEDSKEMEI
-2014 FRMAINDSIHHIMTE
+2014 FRMAINDSIHQVMAE